1 MTVSRSLFVCFVYG
15 LCFVRTHVD
24 VVSLC
29 PPLSGGKMSIILW
42 AVLMY
47 WHHGNCSPFLV
58 ELSGRLVPCFGHG
71 LPLCFEDILF
81 HDTLWWGSPTEV
93 VGTHTHTHTKKKFT
107 VHALLVGL
115 LAFKG
120 PLSVQA

>member
-1 MTVSRSLFVCFVYG
+1 
-15 LCFVRTHVD
+15 
-24 VVSLC
+24 
-29 PPLSGGKMSIILW
+29 MSIILW

-58 ELSGRLVPCFGHG
+58 GRLVPCFGHG
-71 LPLCFEDILF
+71 LPLCLRTSCFM
-81 HDTLWWGSPTEV
+81 TLCG
-93 VGTHTHTHTKKKFT
+93 GAALQRLLAHTHTQKKFT

-120 PLSVQA
+120 PLSVQAWP